1 MNKKTVYRLTL
12 LPILLLLLTNTALAQ
27 SPENGETAF
36 QQKCAA
42 CHTVGKGPLVG
53 PDLKGVTTTR
63 DHAWLVRWI
72 MTPDKMIAEGDPIA
86 KESLA
91 KWNNIAMVNLGVT
104 EAEAKDMI
112 AYIEAQSGGATEAAA
127 PAPTAPPVIH
137 GDAVLGWSL
146 FTGRTSLQNGGPACL
161 SCHVIGNTGELGGG
175 TLGLDLTQ
183 VYVKYGGDT
192 GVAST
197 LASLPFPTM
206 KPIFDKH
213 PLTPEEQAHLQA
225 FFKTVPTDQAPP
237 QPELILSLMTLGG
250 VVVLLGLTQ
259 FIWRKRLNGVRE
271 KLVG

>member
-1 MNKKTVYRLTL
+1 MVRLL
-12 LPILLLLLTNTALAQ
+12 F
-27 SPENGETAF
+27 SGETAF

-86 KESLA
+86 KELLA
-91 KWNNIAMVNLGVT
+91 KWNNLAMVNLGVT
-104 EAEAKDMI
+104 EAEAKDLI
-112 AYIEAQSGGATEAAA
+112 AFIEAQSGGATEAAV
-127 PAPTAPPVIH
+127 PTPTAAPVIH

-161 SCHVIGNTGELGGG
+161 SCHVIGNTGQLGGG

-206 KPIFDKH
+206 KPIFDSR

-225 FFKTVPTDQAPP
+225 FFKTIPTDQAPP
-237 QPELILSLMTLGG
+237 QPELALSLMTFGG

-271 KLVG
+271 KLVK